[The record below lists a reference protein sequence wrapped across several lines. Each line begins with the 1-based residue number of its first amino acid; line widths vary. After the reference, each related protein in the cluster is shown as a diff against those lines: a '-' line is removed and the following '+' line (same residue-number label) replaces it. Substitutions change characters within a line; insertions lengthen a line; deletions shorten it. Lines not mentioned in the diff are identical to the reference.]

1 MYTKI
6 SIEKLCTEYGTKMLS
21 IDSELK
27 DSYSRDTKVCVQCSI
42 HGCNETVSKTLRNLF
57 TNKNF
62 GCKIHSKV
70 LKGNKIKKTK
80 HEFNLDKATNQDDG
94 KRYSYEQLS
103 IMECR
108 PTLFEICHKLKITQY
123 HNLQKSAL
131 IEAIVER
138 QNKLDQLQG
147 ISEYNEE
154 VHQDNNQI
162 TVYETI
168 QSKNTNGRSNLT
180 QHLKTQ
186 FLEKH
191 YHFEFD
197 NQVWVQG
204 KSVANFLEYKEPSLA
219 IRDMIDVDDK
229 KMFHEFPEHI
239 KIDIMRNQKIKE
251 NCHKLDSK
259 TMFINE
265 NGLWKILYRTKMPI
279 ATGKKR
285 ALEEVYVATTKMYES
300 KGIYK
305 IGKSDNS
312 KKRIKNM
319 NTSRIPE
326 DEMYICHFASCYDG
340 LKTEKLIH
348 NTLNNYRVVPNREFF
363 KLSLSEIKQ
372 VVDDVC
378 FESHL

>member
-6 SIEKLCTEYGTKMLS
+6 SIEKLCTEYGTKMIS

-80 HEFNLDKATNQDDG
+80 HEFNLEKATNQDDG

-147 ISEYNEE
+147 MIEYDEE
-154 VHQDNNQI
+154 VHHVENQI
-162 TVYETI
+162 LNTETI
-168 QSKNTNGRSNLT
+168 QSKTNVTSDLT
-180 QHLKTQ
+180 KELKTQ

-191 YHFEFD
+191 YFFEYD
-197 NQVWVQG
+197 NQLWVQG
-204 KSVANFLEYKEPSLA
+204 KSVATFLEYKEPSLA
-219 IRDMIDVDDK
+219 IRDIVDSDDK
-229 KMFHEFPEHI
+229 KMFHEFPE
-239 KIDIMRNQKIKE
+239 KTRIDMSGKVCGKGTSDHHNIDPK
-251 NCHKLDSK
+251 S
-259 TMFINE
+259 MFISS
-265 NGLWKILYRTKMPI
+265 
-279 ATGKKR
+279 TGMLDLFMR
-285 ALEEVYVATTKMYES
+285 
-300 KGIYK
+300 
-305 IGKSDNS
+305 
-312 KKRIKNM
+312 
-319 NTSRIPE
+319 
-326 DEMYICHFASCYDG
+326 
-340 LKTEKLIH
+340 
-348 NTLNNYRVVPNREFF
+348 
-363 KLSLSEIKQ
+363 
-372 VVDDVC
+372 
-378 FESHL
+378 